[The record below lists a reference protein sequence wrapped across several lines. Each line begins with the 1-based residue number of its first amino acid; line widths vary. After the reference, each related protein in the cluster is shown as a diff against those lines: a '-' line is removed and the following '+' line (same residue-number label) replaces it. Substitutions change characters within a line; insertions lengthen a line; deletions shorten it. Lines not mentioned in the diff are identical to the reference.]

1 MKNLAIARRYAKAL
15 LAIGKEDNQAEAY
28 KDELAEFVVTLE
40 EDGSGLKQAL
50 TNPLYPAEG
59 RKKVLQGVL
68 GKMYLSNV
76 MNSFLYL
83 VFDKDRISSLKDISE
98 LYEKLTDELTN
109 IARAMV
115 SSAVELSSEA
125 EEKIREALSKMT
137 GKKVILDVQ
146 TNPALIGG
154 IVTRMGDLVFDG
166 SISTQLSTI
175 NDVFKRGEKV

>member
-1 MKNLAIARRYAKAL
+1 
-15 LAIGKEDNQAEAY
+15 
-28 KDELAEFVVTLE
+28 
-40 EDGSGLKQAL
+40 
-50 TNPLYPAEG
+50 
-59 RKKVLQGVL
+59 
-68 GKMYLSNV
+68 
-76 MNSFLYL
+76 
-83 VFDKDRISSLKDISE
+83 
-98 LYEKLTDELTN
+98 
-109 IARAMV
+109 
-115 SSAVELSSEA
+115 VELSSEA